1 GNEVFQAYGLPVAPF
16 RLALDAE
23 QAIKAANAIGYPVVV
38 KIASADILHKTEAKG
53 VKVGLANAE
62 EVRQATAEVI
72 ANAKAYKAN
81 AKIDGV
87 LVQKMA
93 PKGGTE
99 VIFGAIKDATFQ
111 QTVMFGL
118 GGIFVE
124 VLKDVTFRVAPVSP
138 QEARKMVTE
147 IAAYPIIKG
156 ARGQKPRDEAALA
169 QALARLSQLV
179 VDFPEIKELDANPV
193 MVYEDGLLIVDSVIK
208 LQ

>member
-1 GNEVFQAYGLPVAPF
+1 
-16 RLALDAE
+16 
-23 QAIKAANAIGYPVVV
+23 
-38 KIASADILHKTEAKG
+38 
-53 VKVGLANAE
+53 
-62 EVRQATAEVI
+62 
-72 ANAKAYKAN
+72 
-81 AKIDGV
+81 
-87 LVQKMA
+87 VQKMA

-99 VIFGAIKDATFQ
+99 VIFGAIKDSTFQ

-138 QEARKMVTE
+138 EEARKMVTE

-156 ARGQKPRDEAALA
+156 VRGQKPRDEAALA
-169 QALARLSQLV
+169 NALSRLSQLT

-193 MVYEDGLLIVDSVIK
+193 MLYEDGLLIVDSVIK